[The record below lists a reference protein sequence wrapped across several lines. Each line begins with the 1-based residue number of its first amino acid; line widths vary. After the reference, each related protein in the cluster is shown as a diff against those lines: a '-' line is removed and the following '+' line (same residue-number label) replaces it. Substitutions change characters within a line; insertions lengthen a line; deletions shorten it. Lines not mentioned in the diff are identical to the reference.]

1 MNADR
6 RTARLVGVL
15 YIIGTV
21 AGILSLTVTAPVRD
35 AQDMLISLAANENA
49 LVAGALIVL
58 TMGLALAMIP
68 VLMFPIL
75 RRHNETLAL
84 GYVVFRGGL
93 ETVTSMATAISWLL
107 LLALGHAYVQAGVPD
122 LSGFQALG
130 TVLLRGEAIESVS
143 QIVFPLGALMF
154 YFMLYQTQLTPRW
167 LSGWGLV
174 AALLWLATSLS
185 VTLGLIAGQMS
196 TIQIVLAL
204 PIGVQEMVLAVWLIV
219 KGFNPSAIAA
229 LSTRTEPS

>member
-75 RRHNETLAL
+75 RRQNETLAL

-122 LSGFQALG
+122 PSGFQALG

-154 YFMLYQTQLTPRW
+154 YFMLYQTRLTPRW

-185 VTLGLIAGQMS
+185 VTLGLIGGQMS

-219 KGFNPSAIAA
+219 QGFSPSAIAA
-229 LSTRTEPS
+229 LSARTEPS

>member
-6 RTARLVGVL
+6 RRARLVGVL

-35 AQDMLISLAANENA
+35 AKDMLISLAANENA

-58 TMGLALAMIP
+58 TMGVALAMIP

-122 LSGFQALG
+122 PSGFQELG

-185 VTLGLIAGQMS
+185 VTLGLIGGQMS

-219 KGFNPSAIAA
+219 KGFSPSAIAA
-229 LSTRTEPS
+229 LSARTEPS

>member
-229 LSTRTEPS
+229 LSARTEPS

>member
-1 MNADR
+1 
-6 RTARLVGVL
+6 L

-35 AQDMLISLAANENA
+35 AQDILISLAANENA
-49 LVAGALIVL
+49 LVAGALVVL

-122 LSGFQALG
+122 PSGFQALG
-130 TVLLRGEAIESVS
+130 TELLKGEAIESVS

-154 YFMLYQTQLTPRW
+154 YFMLYQTRLTPRW

-185 VTLGLIAGQMS
+185 VTLGLIGGQMS

-229 LSTRTEPS
+229 LSARTEPS

>member
-122 LSGFQALG
+122 PSGFQALG

-154 YFMLYQTQLTPRW
+154 YFMLYQTRLTPRW

-185 VTLGLIAGQMS
+185 VTLGLIGGQMS

-219 KGFNPSAIAA
+219 KGFSPYAIAA
-229 LSTRTEPS
+229 LSARTEPS

>member
-122 LSGFQALG
+122 PSGFQALG

-154 YFMLYQTQLTPRW
+154 YFMLYQTRLTPRW

-185 VTLGLIAGQMS
+185 VTLGLIGGQMS

-219 KGFNPSAIAA
+219 KGFSPSAIAA
-229 LSTRTEPS
+229 LSARTEPS

>member
-35 AQDMLISLAANENA
+35 AQDMVISLAANENA

-154 YFMLYQTQLTPRW
+154 YFMLYQTQLAPRW

-229 LSTRTEPS
+229 LSARTEPS

>member
-1 MNADR
+1 
-6 RTARLVGVL
+6 
-15 YIIGTV
+15 
-21 AGILSLTVTAPVRD
+21 
-35 AQDMLISLAANENA
+35 MLISLAANENA
-49 LVAGALIVL
+49 LVAGALVVL

-122 LSGFQALG
+122 PSGFQALG
-130 TVLLRGEAIESVS
+130 TELLKGEAIESVS
-143 QIVFPLGALMF
+143 QIVFHLGALMF
-154 YFMLYQTQLTPRW
+154 YFMLYQTRLTPRW

-185 VTLGLIAGQMS
+185 VTLGLIGGQMS

-229 LSTRTEPS
+229 LSARTEPS